1 MMKFTQILVVIFIWS
16 VLLYGQD
23 DKEKKPEYGWKK
35 ETVGILN
42 YSQTK
47 LDNWTRG
54 GENSWLIQADLNAKF
69 EKNMPNYTWSNI
81 AALSYGTTQIGDKK
95 SQKAADKINLE
106 TAFTYKMTERL
117 NPYASATMRTQF
129 ATGYDYTTDERVAI
143 SAFMDPGFFTESIGF
158 SYTVP
163 ELLVTRLGAA
173 SKQTITDKYN
183 VYADDPATTEIEKTK
198 VQFGAESNTELN
210 WKITEII
217 LFKSNLLL
225 FSDFSAL
232 NQVDVDWDNTISAKV
247 HEYIVVSFNFYLF
260 YNHTF
265 SKKRQLRQVLAVGL
279 SYSFF

>member
-1 MMKFTQILVVIFIWS
+1 MRLSKLLIFLLVAV
-16 VLLYGQD
+16 VLVFAQD

-35 ETVGILN
+35 ETVGVLN

-69 EKNMPNYTWSNI
+69 EKNMAKYNWSNI
-81 AALSYGTTQIGDKK
+81 MSLSYGTTQIGSEK
-95 SQKAADKINLE
+95 SKKAADKINLE
-106 TAFTYKMTERL
+106 TAFTYKMTEHL

-129 ATGYDYTTDERVAI
+129 ATGYDYTADERVAI
-143 SAFMDPGFFTESIGF
+143 SAFMDPGFFTESIGL
-158 SYTVP
+158 SYTKKD
-163 ELLVTRLGAA
+163 LLVTRLGAA
-173 SKQTITDKYN
+173 SKQTVTDKYN
-183 VYADDPATTEIEKTK
+183 TYADDPATTEIEKTK
-198 VQFGAESNTELN
+198 IQFGAESNTELN
-210 WKITEII
+210 WQITEII

-225 FSDFSAL
+225 FSDFAGL

>member
-1 MMKFTQILVVIFIWS
+1 MRFTKILFILLMWG
-16 VLLYGQD
+16 VLLYAQD
-23 DKEKKPEYGWKK
+23 AKDKKPEYGWKK
-35 ETVGILN
+35 ETIGVLN

-54 GENSWLIQADLNAKF
+54 GENSWLLQADLNAKF
-69 EKNMPNYTWSNI
+69 IKDMPKYNWSSI
-81 AALSYGTTQIGDKK
+81 AALSYGTTQIGSEESK
-95 SQKAADKINLE
+95 KAADKINLE
-106 TAFTYKMTERL
+106 TAFTYKLTKRL

-158 SYTVP
+158 SYTI
-163 ELLVTRLGAA
+163 EDLLVTRLGAS

-183 VYADDPATTEIEKTK
+183 SYADDPATTKIEKTK
-198 VQFGAESNTELN
+198 VQFGAELNTELN

-225 FSDFSAL
+225 FSDFAAL